1 MQYGTKAII
10 GPASIGTFGVTFWS
24 MINNIRDWGSAE
36 SAKEDINMIGQYL
49 YYVELGLNNSPK
61 GSNVITAPVSKLANF
76 FKYSSYN
83 VGKNS
88 IKAENVNP
96 VFCFLYTIF
105 VFQSLLYFF
114 SYIKRFFYIIVLAI
128 MAPIVV
134 VYDFVSKM

>member
-1 MQYGTKAII
+1 
-10 GPASIGTFGVTFWS
+10 
-24 MINNIRDWGSAE
+24 MIDKIRDWGAAE
-36 SAKEDINMIGQYL
+36 SAKGDIDMIGQYL

-61 GSNVITAPVSKLANF
+61 GSNVFTAPVSKLANF

-83 VGKNS
+83 VGENS
-88 IKAENVNP
+88 IKAKNVNP